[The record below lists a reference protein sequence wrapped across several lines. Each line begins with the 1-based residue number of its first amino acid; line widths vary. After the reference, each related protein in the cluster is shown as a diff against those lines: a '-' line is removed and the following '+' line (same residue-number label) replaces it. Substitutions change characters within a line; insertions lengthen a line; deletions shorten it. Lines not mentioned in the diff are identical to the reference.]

1 MFYNLLSFVDNSNII
16 LGPIED
22 QVGVEQGGVTSS
34 ELFLLQ
40 GSKEGIT
47 MQKSGFG
54 IDLGGV
60 SVAAISQADDTCLL
74 SYTVDGLQSLATI
87 AYNHTDSHCV
97 KLVPKS
103 HTFCPLFKRGTH
115 FRAYQVPQSRLVL
128 LPYLCPPPVSTWE

>member
-1 MFYNLLSFVDNSNII
+1 
-16 LGPIED
+16 
-22 QVGVEQGGVTSS
+22 
-34 ELFLLQ
+34 
-40 GSKEGIT
+40 

-74 SYTVDGLQSLATI
+74 SHTVDGLQSLATI

-103 HTFCPLFKRGTH
+103 HTFCPCSKEAHIFEHIRYH
-115 FRAYQVPQSRLVL
+115 NPDWFI
-128 LPYLCPPPVSTWE
+128 